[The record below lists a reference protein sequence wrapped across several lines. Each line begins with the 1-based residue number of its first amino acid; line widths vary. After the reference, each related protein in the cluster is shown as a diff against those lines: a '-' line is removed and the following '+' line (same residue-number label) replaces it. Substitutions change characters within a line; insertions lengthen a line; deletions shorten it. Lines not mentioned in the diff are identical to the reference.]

1 VVVFGVVEAATR
13 GRLTNYLLSV
23 VIVLAAMTM
32 AILLWEFWEL
42 TLVLLLIAVVVFI
55 VRDNLR
61 ELRS

>member
-1 VVVFGVVEAATR
+1 
-13 GRLTNYLLSV
+13 
-23 VIVLAAMTM
+23 M